1 MRENDVPY
9 MTVDWKKA
17 IRKKR
22 LSAKLYAKNDEN
34 FKLKKKYRNLARRAI
49 KQFWKTKSEKIRE
62 NPRDFFDTFQTFI
75 SDKTVKNNPIS
86 LNIDGNVAEN
96 DAVAIANC
104 FADYFANVA
113 LNIGGQHVHD
123 LVEEDHQYH
132 TSIESI
138 NRKHHDAALDFK
150 FQAITETDVSDVI
163 ESI

>member
-1 MRENDVPY
+1 

-22 LSAKLYAKNDEN
+22 LYAKLYAKNDEN
-34 FKLKKKYRNLARRAI
+34 FKLKKKYRNLARKAI

-62 NPRDFFDTFQTFI
+62 NPRDFFNTFQTFI

-113 LNIGGQHVHD
+113 LNIGGQNVHD

-132 TSIESI
+132 TSIESL